1 MKKNLLFLIFSLFF
15 AKISAQLDRE
25 HWFAPMIDR
34 TANGNQY
41 QTIYM
46 STNESLPFKVDI
58 YNNNIVVGTV
68 SISKNNPGKFSVPRK
83 YIITG
88 STADLFKSV
97 DKGIYL
103 KGEKPFYASLRF
115 SVLNHGE
122 LITSK
127 GTAGIGTRFRAVMAP
142 ISASNS
148 ILNFMT
154 SVMATEDNTTVTIT
168 DFDPNLLFS
177 DGVLRTQFTFMLNK
191 GQSYI
196 IDGRGGAIQNWTG
209 FIGAKIDS
217 DKPVSVTNGNFNGQ
231 YALNTL
237 NSSDILMDQ
246 GVPIDKLGQEFVL
259 MKGNGSTTLG
269 MERAIIVA
277 TEDNTEIYLNGA
289 TIPVSTINKGAYFL
303 TPVNAYVLQGA
314 SHYNMHI
321 KTTKNAYVYQLL
333 AGSNASTGATE
344 EATGGFNYIPPL
356 SCYLPKKIDEI
367 GLIQEN
373 FVVSNGNSGGILNIP
388 TKLNI
393 IAERGATVEVKK
405 DGVSLNMTAANGPFN
420 VTGSNSWVTYSVP
433 NITGNIAVFSSSAVT
448 AGISAGDDAVGYGG
462 YFAGFSYVPA
472 VIKQEGECLPDVK
485 LAVTEGFTS
494 YQWLLKDNTG
504 NYIIAPGISNSN
516 TYAPTQAGIYAV
528 KIQQGSCPEIQTGD
542 FKFYNCTTYT
552 NVDYETC
559 KTLDDIT
566 PKFTLSTQAVNPGS
580 ISITEQGTL
589 GTATVLANGKIQY
602 VPQPG
607 KSGQDKFKFSFCG
620 TGAIPDCETIQ
631 ATINIDLTIGQNAAL
646 TSCNVNGIAE
656 YDLTKA
662 QVTAAKSTVEGFYYT
677 QNGADNQIAGD
688 LIPNF
693 TAFQSAEGFA
703 YARVKSALGCAETE
717 AIQLKFFPTAE
728 LLTSVYEDCENVLKG
743 KVDVKL
749 SNIRQLLL
757 KDPAYFTDVKFYSNG
772 VLLTSDDWS
781 YSTDTILQM
790 EVKSPDGCLTKVFP
804 VTFRFSKKTPLITS
818 QKSVYVCDEN
828 FDGIKEIKNL
838 DDYKALFTNDP
849 SVTAQFYLTKNDL
862 QTQSEI
868 NVDKTRTLFVVL
880 RNSTDCP
887 SLAELTINIKLPVK
901 SDILKDKTICPEDVT
916 DLDAEAGP
924 GCKYEWFKEGEAA
937 AIGTGHYIDGVGI
950 GKYYV
955 IITAPNDCLYTQNVE
970 IKAADLPVITGIE
983 INGST
988 VKIIA
993 AGGKEPL
1000 QYAVDN
1006 SPYQSSDTFTNVTA
1020 GIHKAYVISADNCEP
1035 VEKEF
1040 SVVEIY
1046 NMISPNDDG
1055 VNDVLDMSL
1064 LRLKNN
1070 VKFQI
1075 FDRAGQKLFDGT
1087 TANNYIWTGKLN
1099 GKTLPTSSYWYIIE
1113 WQDSENSPPVK
1124 YAGWVLLK
1132 NRNSE

>member
-1 MKKNLLFLIFSLFF
+1 MKKILLFLIFSLFF

-25 HWFAPMIDR
+25 HWFAPMYDGQSN
-34 TANGNQY
+34 ASGYEQFLHL
-41 QTIYM
+41 
-46 STNESLPFKVDI
+46 STNETVPFTVFI
-58 YNNNIVVGTV
+58 YSNNTLFDQVV
-68 SISKNNPGKFSVPRK
+68 ISKGSPGVIEIPRE
-83 YIITG
+83 YIITDG
-88 STADLFKSV
+88 DSDDLNKV
-97 DKGIYL
+97 ITKGIYV
-103 KGEKPFYASLRF
+103 KGDKPLFANLRF
-115 SVLNHGE
+115 GVTNHAE
-122 LITSK
+122 IITSK
-127 GTAGIGTRFRAVMAP
+127 GTAGIGTDFYTVMAP
-142 ISASNS
+142 NAQISLYYGATASF
-148 ILNFMT
+148 L
-154 SVMATEDNTTVTIT
+154 ATEDNTTITVGDFKKVVTFNGLGT
-168 DFDPNLLFS
+168 PS
-177 DGVLRTQFTFMLNK
+177 SVTFTLNK

-196 IDGRGGAIQNWTG
+196 LDARTIDSTINKDA
-209 FIGAKIDS
+209 FIGAKITS
-217 DKPVSVTNGNFNGQ
+217 DKPISMTNGNFNGQ
-231 YALNTL
+231 YASSTAEG
-237 NSSDILMDQ
+237 SDILMDQ
-246 GVPIDKLGQEFVL
+246 SVPVDKLGDEFVIV
-259 MKGNGSTTLG
+259 KGYGLIGNN
-269 MERAIIVA
+269 MEGAIIVA
-277 TEDNTEIYLNGA
+277 TEKNTAIYLNDD
-289 TIPVSTINKGAYFL
+289 TVPVVTLANEGDYYKVGEINYQDRG
-303 TPVNAYVLQGA
+303 NG
-314 SHYNMHI
+314 HYNLHI
-321 KTTKNAYVYQLL
+321 STDKNVYVYQLL
-333 AGSNASTGATE
+333 GGVEGAQAGATPF
-344 EATGGFNYIPPL
+344 ATGGMNYIPPL
-356 SCYLPKKIDEI
+356 NCYLPRKIDEI
-367 GLIQEN
+367 SYINKIKQTDSDSR
-373 FVVSNGNSGGILNIP
+373 FI

-393 IAERGATVEVKK
+393 ITEKGAVVKVNGLPPSSVHGPYDVSNIAANQKWVSYSIPNVKGNITVESDK
-405 DGVSLNMTAANGPFN
+405 
-420 VTGSNSWVTYSVP
+420 
-433 NITGNIAVFSSSAVT
+433 AVT
-448 AGISAGDDAVGYGG
+448 AGIASGNGAFGYGG
-462 YFAGFSYVPA
+462 YFAGFSSIPL
-472 VIKQEGECLPDVK
+472 ILKTEGDCLPGVK
-485 LAVTEGFTS
+485 LSVTEGFDS
-494 YQWLLKDNTG
+494 YKWYNKDDPTT
-504 NYIIAPGISNSN
+504 ILSTANSFS
-516 TYAPTQAGIYAV
+516 PSQAGIYYV

-646 TSCNVNGIAE
+646 TSCNINGIAE

-693 TAFQSAEGFA
+693 TAFQSVEGFA
-703 YARVKSALGCAETE
+703 YARVKGALGCAETE

-818 QKSVYVCDEN
+818 QKSVDVCDEN

-1064 LRLKNN
+1064 LSLKNN